1 MFQTVDF
8 KSLSSEPVKLLSCV
22 WLIPWFIAYQ
32 APPSMEFS
40 RQEYW
45 RGLLFPSPGD
55 LPNVWIKPRSPALQA
70 DAVPSGPL
78 GSNTSVLIKTR
89 TITINTFVPMRNKFI
104 YFCSI
109 KIWALGCDE
118 LLESI
123 FCLLLVVEALFLQ
136 KVVEMLEEVAV
147 DWLAVR
153 WIWRMRQN
161 FVVQFLQFLKRWFCD
176 VWSGILW
183 RRLGPFLLTNAS
195 CRCCSFQWFAEHIS
209 QM

>member
-1 MFQTVDF
+1 ML
-8 KSLSSEPVKLLSCV
+8 KHIL
-22 WLIPWFIAYQ
+22 
-32 APPSMEFS
+32 
-40 RQEYW
+40 
-45 RGLLFPSPGD
+45 
-55 LPNVWIKPRSPALQA
+55 
-70 DAVPSGPL
+70 
-78 GSNTSVLIKTR
+78 LIKIGN
-89 TITINTFVPMRNKFI
+89 ITINTFVPMRNKFI

-183 RRLGPFLLTNAS
+183 RRLGPFLLTDTG
-195 CRCCSFQWFAEHIS
+195 CRRCNFLINYTSSICQAYFSDIMIS
-209 QM
+209 LGFRKL